1 MTAARPDPRSIL
13 VWLISSL
20 CFGLLL
26 NLPRTIRADEMD
38 RSPIA
43 LAVAR
48 DGSRLLT
55 ANQTSGT
62 VSLIDPVALR
72 VLREV
77 KTGDRPSGVAIAP
90 DGQRGLVAHWYGSD
104 VAILDLTEDRLTVI
118 IRVEVGPEPRGV
130 VIVGTGDMAIGY
142 VALGASNEVV
152 RINLASR
159 AVTGRLAVGREPRG
173 LALTPDG
180 TKLIVANARS
190 KSLSIINLDL
200 FVVEATL
207 PIQEDNLRQ
216 VAVSP
221 DGKYAYVA
229 AMLNRGLATTL
240 NNIDLGWVL
249 GERIVRVPLD
259 GSEKSEGLSLDPL
272 GDAAGDAHGI
282 AVGRGGSLLAV
293 ACGGTHEVMLL
304 DQAEKDLPW
313 KGGVGRDVMAADL
326 VKDKSRFRRV
336 KLGGRPTELAFAPD
350 GSTLY
355 VANYLSNAIE
365 VIDTTKAERI
375 GSIDL
380 GGPSEPSLA
389 RRGEALFHDANRS
402 ANHWYSCNTC
412 HSDGHTNG
420 LNFDTRNDGWQ
431 DLSANHRFSRKKVPT
446 LRRVATTPPWTW
458 HGWQTSLDDA
468 IVESFTKSMQGARP
482 TPDEVQA
489 VSAFLQT
496 LDFPPNPHR
505 GVDDQLS
512 PAATRGEV
520 VFKASQ
526 TGCLSCH
533 GGPEF
538 TDGKLHDV
546 GLLERRDVYRSHN
559 PPSLRGV
566 YDKDPYLHDGRA
578 ATLREVL
585 TGEHGP
591 ESLVGGEPLS
601 PTDVDDLIAYLKAL

>member
-1 MTAARPDPRSIL
+1 MTSSRPGPRFVL
-13 VWLISSL
+13 VWLIAL
-20 CFGLLL
+20 IGLGVALGTPEL
-26 NLPRTIRADEMD
+26 VQADEVD
-38 RSPIA
+38 RSPVA

-62 VSLIDPVALR
+62 VSLVDPVARRLI
-72 VLREV
+72 RET
-77 KTGDRPSGVAIAP
+77 KTGDRPSGVAISP
-90 DGQRGLVAHWYGSD
+90 DGKLGLVAHWYGSD
-104 VAILDLTEDRLTVI
+104 VAILDLADDRLTI
-118 IRVEVGPEPRGV
+118 EARVEVGPEPRGV
-130 VIVGTGDMAIGY
+130 VIANDGATGY

-152 RINLASR
+152 RVDLTSR
-159 AVTGRLAVGREPRG
+159 IVTGRVTVGREPRG

-180 TKLIVANARS
+180 AKLIVGNARS
-190 KSLSIINLDL
+190 ESLSVVKLAQ
-200 FVVEATL
+200 FTVEATL
-207 PIQEDNLRQ
+207 PIYEDNLRQ

-259 GSEKSEGLSLDPL
+259 GSDDSEGLSLDPL
-272 GDAAGDAHGI
+272 GDAAGDAHGM

-293 ACGGTHEVMLL
+293 ACGGTHEVMLF
-304 DQAEKDLPW
+304 DQGDKKLPW
-313 KGGVGRDVMAADL
+313 KGGVGRDVMAIDL
-326 VKDKSRFRRV
+326 VKDKNRFRRV

-350 GSTLY
+350 GTTLY
-355 VANYLSNAIE
+355 VANYLNNAVE
-365 VIDTTKAERI
+365 VVDTDQAGQV

-380 GGPSEPSLA
+380 GGPSEPSPA

-431 DLSANHRFSRKKVPT
+431 DLSSNHLHSRKKVPT
-446 LRRVATTPPWTW
+446 LRRVAATPPWTW

-468 IVESFTKSMQGARP
+468 IIESFTKSMQGARP
-482 TPDEVQA
+482 TPVEVAA
-489 VSAFLQT
+489 VSAYLRT
-496 LDFPPNPHR
+496 LDIPPNPYR
-505 GVDDQLS
+505 NADGSLS
-512 PAATRGEV
+512 PAATRGKV
-520 VFKASQ
+520 VFEASRN
-526 TGCLSCH
+526 GCVSCH

-566 YDKDPYLHDGRA
+566 YDKDPYFHDGRA
-578 ATLREVL
+578 STLRDVL

-601 PTDVDDLIAYLKAL
+601 PTDLNDLIAYLKAL

>member
-1 MTAARPDPRSIL
+1 MTSSRADSRFVL
-13 VWLISSL
+13 VWLIATI
-20 CFGLLL
+20 GLGVALGL
-26 NLPRTIRADEMD
+26 SGQVQANEVD
-38 RSPIA
+38 RSPVA

-62 VSLIDPVALR
+62 VSLVDPIERRLI
-72 VLREV
+72 RET
-77 KTGDRPSGVAIAP
+77 KTGDRPSGVAISP
-90 DGQRGLVAHWYGSD
+90 DGKLGLVTHWYGSD
-104 VAILDLTEDRLTVI
+104 VAILDLADDRLIVDA
-118 IRVEVGPEPRGV
+118 RVEVGPEPRGV
-130 VIVGTGDMAIGY
+130 VFSGDGTTGY

-152 RINLASR
+152 RVDLVSR
-159 AVTGRLAVGREPRG
+159 QVTGRLAAGREPRG
-173 LALTPDG
+173 LVLTPDG
-180 TKLIVANARS
+180 AKLIVGNARS
-190 KSLSIINLDL
+190 ESLSIVNLVR
-200 FVVEATL
+200 FTVEATL
-207 PIQEDNLRQ
+207 PIHEDNLRQ

-221 DGKYAYVA
+221 DGKYAYAA

-249 GERIVRVPLD
+249 GERIVRVRLD
-259 GSEKSEGLSLDPL
+259 GSDDSEGLSLDPL
-272 GDAAGDAHGI
+272 GDAAGDAYGM
-282 AVGRGGSLLAV
+282 AVGRGGTLLAV
-293 ACGGTHEVMLL
+293 ACGGTHEVMLF
-304 DQAEKDLPW
+304 DQSEKKLPW
-313 KGGVGRDVMAADL
+313 KGGVGRDVMATDL
-326 VKDKSRFRRV
+326 VKDQNRFRRV

-350 GSTLY
+350 GTTLY
-355 VANYLSNAIE
+355 VANYLSNAVE
-365 VIDTTKAERI
+365 VIDTDQAKRV

-380 GGPSEPSLA
+380 GGPSEPSLT
-389 RRGEALFHDANRS
+389 RRGEVLFHDANRS

-431 DLSANHRFSRKKVPT
+431 DLSSNHLHSRKKVPT

-482 TPDEVQA
+482 TLDEVAA
-489 VSAFLQT
+489 VSAYLHT
-496 LDFPPNPHR
+496 LDFPPNPYR
-505 GVDDQLS
+505 SADGSLS
-512 PAATRGEV
+512 PAALRGEV
-520 VFKASQ
+520 VFQASRN
-526 TGCLSCH
+526 GCVSCH

-578 ATLREVL
+578 ATLRDVL

-601 PTDVDDLIAYLKAL
+601 PTDLEDLVAYLKAL